1 MFFLIRPLAV
11 VLAAMLAHAED
22 GPCIRAGLL
31 HCTPSR
37 LRVSVGEEITL
48 SVSDGPA
55 QAFAL
60 RERASDDET
69 FFVTPFIPA
78 GSSTTWWVLRG
89 VAMAQ

>member
-1 MFFLIRPLAV
+1 MSAIKPLAV
-11 VLAAMLAHAED
+11 VLAAMVAHPED

-60 RERASDDET
+60 RERASDDDT
-69 FFVTPFIPA
+69 FVTPFIPA
-78 GSSTTWWVLRG
+78 GSQTTWWVLRG
-89 VAMAQ
+89 VAIAQ